1 MSNWAEGVHP
11 FVPVVSKYLLDV
23 PDSVVAEFKQELTHA
38 TTNVKAAEKLLA
50 SLDTMRAGGEVYEVD
65 VLAVGFALVVF
76 DLALSV
82 GNLRDAANDVTSS
95 WEQGDLAGAVRD
107 LDAAEAEAGATM
119 DRVYG
124 NA

>member
-1 MSNWAEGVHP
+1 MNNWAEGVHP
-11 FVPVVSKYLLDV
+11 FVPTVSKYLLGV
-23 PDSVVAEFKQELTHA
+23 PDSVVEVFKSKLTHS

-76 DLALSV
+76 DMAMSV
-82 GNLRDAANDVTSS
+82 GNLRDAANDVINS

-107 LDAAEAEAGATM
+107 LHDAEAEAGATM